1 MSNPAGKSDFVS
13 APIGWTM
20 IKTAVPML
28 AGTLAMSG
36 YNIADTY
43 FIGKLGE
50 PELAAV
56 GFTMPV
62 AMFAGCIFHG
72 LGTGMMTLVAHALG
86 GERQERAAAITTAGF
101 VLIILLT
108 SLLALAGILLMNPV
122 FTLLGAT
129 PELHGMIREYM
140 FVWYLGTPL
149 AVIGMAGNSILI
161 TAADSKL
168 ASAMI
173 IFGMIVNVILD
184 PVLIFGWW
192 IIPGTG
198 IFGGALATVIS
209 QGLSSLIIL
218 FFIWKKHH
226 LISRIPL
233 DFRFISKG
241 WLMVLRVAVPS
252 ILGMVLMPIGSA
264 IVTKAISGFGTA
276 AVAGANAAARLEGVA
291 FLVPMALGMSMMPM
305 VGQNFGAKR
314 FDRIN
319 QCRRFAMR
327 FALIYELALAGLIFL
342 FAPEISN
349 IFCSESEGAA
359 KVMEQYLR
367 IVPWGF
373 GFLEAHRYSGFVFT
387 GCNKPAASAWLS
399 ALRIIGCLIPFT
411 LLAAEFG
418 NMNWIFGARLG
429 ADVLSGTIGMICA
442 HFLTWRLLRE
452 SEAK

>member
-1 MSNPAGKSDFVS
+1 MPPQKSDFVS

-43 FIGKLGE
+43 FIGKLGDA
-50 PELAAV
+50 PLAAV

-72 LGTGMMTLVAHALG
+72 LGTGIMTLVAHALG
-86 GERQERAAAITTAGF
+86 GERRDRAASITTAGLLL
-101 VLIILLT
+101 VILLT
-108 SLLALAGILLMNPV
+108 SLLALAGIFTMGPV
-122 FTLLGAT
+122 FSLLGAE
-129 PELHGMIREYM
+129 PELHQMIREYM
-140 FVWYLGTPL
+140 LVWYIGTPL
-149 AVIGMAGNSILI
+149 AVVGMAGNSILI

-168 ASAMI
+168 ASTM
-173 IFGMIVNVILD
+173 MIVGMLINVVLD

-192 IIPGTG
+192 IFPAMG
-198 IFGGALATVIS
+198 IFGGALATVIA
-209 QGLSSLIIL
+209 QGISSVIIM
-218 FFIWKKHH
+218 FMIWKKHH

-233 DFRFISKG
+233 DLRFLRRV
-241 WLMVLRVAVPS
+241 WMMVLRVAVPS
-252 ILGMVLMPIGSA
+252 VLGMILMPIGSA
-264 IVTKAISGFGTA
+264 IVTKAIAGFGIA
-276 AVAGANAAARLEGVA
+276 SVAGTNAAARLETVA

-305 VGQNFGAKR
+305 IGQNFGAKR

-327 FALIYELALAGLIFL
+327 FALSYELVLAVIICL
-342 FAPEISN
+342 FARQISQF
-349 IFCSESEGAA
+349 FCSESPEAA
-359 KVMEQYLR
+359 EVMTQYLR
-367 IVPWGF
+367 LIPFGF

-387 GCNKPAASAWLS
+387 GCNKPTASAWLS
-399 ALRIIGCLIPFT
+399 ALRIVGCLIPFT
-411 LLAAEFG
+411 LLAAKFG
-418 NMNWIFGARLG
+418 DMNWIFTARLA

-442 HFLTWRLLRE
+442 HRLTWRLLRE

>member
-1 MSNPAGKSDFVS
+1 MPPQKSDFVS
-13 APIGWTM
+13 APIGRTM

-50 PELAAV
+50 DPLAAV

-86 GERQERAAAITTAGF
+86 GERRERAAAITTAGF
-101 VLIILLT
+101 VMTVLLT
-108 SLLALAGILLMNPV
+108 SLLALIGILTMRPV

-129 PELHGMIREYM
+129 PELHGMIQKYM
-140 FVWYLGTPL
+140 FVWYIGTPL

-168 ASAMI
+168 ASTM
-173 IFGMIVNVILD
+173 MIVGMLINVVLD

-209 QGLSSLIIL
+209 QGVSSLIIL
-218 FFIWKKHH
+218 FLIWKKHH

-233 DFRFISKG
+233 DLRFIRKV
-241 WLMVLRVAVPS
+241 WTMVLRVAIPS

-276 AVAGANAAARLEGVA
+276 YVAGANAAARLEGVA

-305 VGQNFGAKR
+305 VGQNFGARR

-327 FALIYELALAGLIFL
+327 FALSYEFLLAIVICI
-342 FAPEISN
+342 FAPQISA
-349 IFCSESEGAA
+349 IFCSESPEAA
-359 KVMEQYLR
+359 KVMTQYLR
-367 IVPWGF
+367 IVPFGF
-373 GFLEAHRYSGFVFT
+373 GLLEAHRYSGFVFT
-387 GCNKPAASAWLS
+387 GCNRPAASAWLS
-399 ALRIIGCLIPFT
+399 ALRIVGCLIPFT
-411 LLAAEFG
+411 LLAAKFG
-418 NMNWIFGARLG
+418 NMNWVFAARLA
-429 ADVLSGTIGMICA
+429 ADVFSGIVGMTCA
-442 HFLTWRLLRE
+442 HLLTWRLLRE
-452 SEAK
+452 NTAK

>member
-1 MSNPAGKSDFVS
+1 MPPQKSDFVS
-13 APIGWTM
+13 APIGKTM
-20 IKTAVPML
+20 LKTAVPML
-28 AGTLAMSG
+28 AGTLALSG

-50 PELAAV
+50 NELAAI

-86 GERQERAAAITTAGF
+86 GERQERAASITTAGF

-108 SLLALAGILLMNPV
+108 SLLALAGIFTMKPV
-122 FTLLGAT
+122 FSLLGAT
-129 PELHGMIREYM
+129 PELHKMIQEYM
-140 FVWYLGTPL
+140 LVWYIGTPL
-149 AVIGMAGNSILI
+149 LVIGMAGNSILI
-161 TAADSKL
+161 TAADSRL
-168 ASAMI
+168 ASTM
-173 IFGMIVNVILD
+173 MIVGMLINVILD
-184 PVLIFGWW
+184 PILIFGWW

-209 QGLSSLIIL
+209 QGVSTVIIL
-218 FFIWKKHH
+218 YLIRKKHR

-233 DFRFISKG
+233 DFRFLQKV
-241 WLMVLRVAVPS
+241 WQMVLRVAIPS

-264 IVTKAISGFGTA
+264 IVTKAISGFGKA
-276 AVAGANAAARLEGVA
+276 SVAGANAAARLEGVA

-305 VGQNFGAKR
+305 IGQNFGAKR

-327 FALIYELALAGLIFL
+327 FALSYELALAILIFL
-342 FAPEISN
+342 FAPQIAA
-349 IFCSESEGAA
+349 IFCSESPEGAV
-359 KVMEQYLR
+359 VMTQYLR
-367 IVPWGF
+367 IVPFGF

-399 ALRIIGCLIPFT
+399 ALRIIGCLVPFT
-411 LLAAEFG
+411 LLAAKFG
-418 NMNWIFGARLG
+418 NMNWIFAARLS
-429 ADVLSGTIGMICA
+429 ADVFSGIIGMTCA
-442 HFLTWRLLRE
+442 HLLTWRLLRE
-452 SEAK
+452 NTVK

>member
-1 MSNPAGKSDFVS
+1 MPPQKSDFIS
-13 APIGWTM
+13 APIGKTM

-50 PELAAV
+50 NPLAAV

-72 LGTGMMTLVAHALG
+72 LGTGIMTLVAHALG
-86 GERQERAAAITTAGF
+86 GERRERAAAITSSGL
-101 VLIILLT
+101 VMVILLT
-108 SLLALAGILLMNPV
+108 SLLALAGILTMNPV
-122 FTLLGAT
+122 FSLLGAK

-140 FVWYLGTPL
+140 LVWYLGTPL

-168 ASAMI
+168 ASTM
-173 IFGMIVNVILD
+173 MIVGMVINVLLD

-209 QGLSSLIIL
+209 QGVSSMIIL
-218 FFIWKKHH
+218 FLLRKKHH

-233 DFRFISKG
+233 DFRFIIQSWK
-241 WLMVLRVAVPS
+241 MVLRVAIPS
-252 ILGMVLMPIGSA
+252 ILGMILMPIGTA
-264 IVTKAISGFGTA
+264 VVTKAVSVFGSA
-276 AVAGANAAARLEGVA
+276 SVAGANAAARLEAVA

-305 VGQNFGAKR
+305 IGQNFGAKR

-327 FALIYELALAGLIFL
+327 FALTYELLLAVVIFL
-342 FAPEISN
+342 FAPQISA
-349 IFCSESEGAA
+349 IFCSESPEAA
-359 KVMEQYLR
+359 KVMTQYLR
-367 IVPWGF
+367 IVPFGF
-373 GFLEAHRYSGFVFT
+373 GFLEVHRYSGFVFT
-387 GCNKPAASAWLS
+387 GCNRPAASAWLS
-399 ALRIIGCLIPFT
+399 ALRILGCLIPFT
-411 LLAAEFG
+411 LLAAKFG
-418 NMNWIFGARLG
+418 DMNWIFSARLA
-429 ADVLSGTIGMICA
+429 ADVLSGTIGMIFA
-442 HFLTWRLLRE
+442 HLLTWRLLRK

>member
-1 MSNPAGKSDFVS
+1 MPPQKSDFIT

-20 IKTAVPML
+20 IRTAVPML

-50 PELAAV
+50 APLAAV

-72 LGTGMMTLVAHALG
+72 LGTGIMTLVAHSLG
-86 GERQERAAAITTAGF
+86 GERRERAASITTAGLAL
-101 VLIILLT
+101 VVLLT
-108 SLLALAGILLMNPV
+108 SLLALIGIFTMNPI
-122 FTLLGAT
+122 FSLLGAK
-129 PELHGMIREYM
+129 PELFGMIREYM
-140 FVWYLGTPL
+140 LVWYIGTPL

-168 ASAMI
+168 ASTMM
-173 IFGMIVNVILD
+173 IFGMVVNVILD

-192 IIPGTG
+192 IIPATG

-209 QGLSSLIIL
+209 QGLSSVIIL
-218 FFIWKKHH
+218 FLIWKKHH
-226 LISRIPL
+226 LLSRIPL
-233 DFRFISKG
+233 DFRFIFKS
-241 WLMVLRVAVPS
+241 WMMVLRVAIPS
-252 ILGMVLMPIGSA
+252 ILGMILMPIGSA
-264 IVTKAISGFGTA
+264 IVTKVVSDFGSA
-276 AVAGANAAARLEGVA
+276 SVAGTNAAARLETVA

-305 VGQNFGAKR
+305 IGQNFGAKR

-327 FALIYELALAGLIFL
+327 FALSYEMFLAIIICI
-342 FAPEISN
+342 FAPQISQF
-349 IFCSESEGAA
+349 FCSESPEAA
-359 KVMEQYLR
+359 KVMTQYLR
-367 IVPWGF
+367 IVPFGF
-373 GFLEAHRYSGFVFT
+373 GFLEAHRYSGFTFT
-387 GCNKPAASAWLS
+387 GCNRPAASAWLS

-411 LLAAEFG
+411 LLAAAFG
-418 NMNWIFGARLG
+418 DMNWIFAARLA
-429 ADVLSGTIGMICA
+429 ADVLSGTIGMIFA
-442 HFLTWRLLRE
+442 HRLTWRLLRE

>member
-1 MSNPAGKSDFVS
+1 ML
-13 APIGWTM
+13 
-20 IKTAVPML
+20 KTAFPML
-28 AGTLAMSG
+28 AGTLALSG

-50 PELAAV
+50 DPLAAV

-86 GERQERAAAITTAGF
+86 GERRARAASITTAGF
-101 VLIILLT
+101 IMIVLLT
-108 SLLALAGILLMNPV
+108 SLLALIGIATMKPV
-122 FTLLGAT
+122 FELLGAT
-129 PELHGMIREYM
+129 PELHGMIQEYM
-140 FVWYLGTPL
+140 LVWYIGTPL

-168 ASAMI
+168 ASTM
-173 IFGMIVNVILD
+173 MIVGMLINVVLD

-209 QGLSSLIIL
+209 QGVSSVIIL
-218 FFIWKKHH
+218 LLIWKKHH

-233 DFRFISKG
+233 DFRFIRKV
-241 WLMVLRVAVPS
+241 WMMVLRVAIPS
-252 ILGMVLMPIGSA
+252 VLGMILMPIGTA
-264 IVTKAISGFGTA
+264 VVTKAISVFGTA
-276 AVAGANAAARLEGVA
+276 CVAGANAAARLETVA

-305 VGQNFGAKR
+305 VGQNYGAKR

-319 QCRRFAMR
+319 QCRRFAVR
-327 FALIYELALAGLIFL
+327 FALSYEFLLAIAICV
-342 FAPEISN
+342 FAPQISA
-349 IFCSESEGAA
+349 IFCSESPEAA
-359 KVMEQYLR
+359 NVMTRYLR
-367 IVPWGF
+367 IVPFGF

-399 ALRIIGCLIPFT
+399 ALRIVGCLIPFT
-411 LLAAEFG
+411 ILAAKFG
-418 NMNWIFGARLG
+418 GIDWVFAARLA
-429 ADVLSGTIGMICA
+429 ADVLSGIIGMTCA
-442 HFLTWRLLRE
+442 HLLTRRLLRE
-452 SEAK
+452 NPVR

>member
-1 MSNPAGKSDFVS
+1 MPPQKSDFVS
-13 APIGWTM
+13 APIGKTM
-20 IKTAVPML
+20 LKTAVPML
-28 AGTLAMSG
+28 AGTLAISG

-50 PELAAV
+50 NELAAI

-86 GERQERAAAITTAGF
+86 GERQERAASITTAGF

-108 SLLALAGILLMNPV
+108 SLLALAGIFTMKPV
-122 FTLLGAT
+122 FSLLGAT
-129 PELHGMIREYM
+129 PELHKMIQEYM
-140 FVWYLGTPL
+140 LVWYIGTPL
-149 AVIGMAGNSILI
+149 LVIGMAGNSILI
-161 TAADSKL
+161 TAADSRL
-168 ASAMI
+168 ASTM
-173 IFGMIVNVILD
+173 MIVGMLINVILD
-184 PVLIFGWW
+184 PILIFGWW

-209 QGLSSLIIL
+209 QGVSAVIIL
-218 FFIWKKHH
+218 YLIRRKHR

-233 DFRFISKG
+233 DFRFLQKV
-241 WLMVLRVAVPS
+241 WQMVLRVAIPS

-264 IVTKAISGFGTA
+264 IVTKAISGFGKA
-276 AVAGANAAARLEGVA
+276 SVAGANAAARLEGVA

-305 VGQNFGAKR
+305 IGQNFGAKR

-327 FALIYELALAGLIFL
+327 FALSYELALAILIFL
-342 FAPEISN
+342 FAPQIAA
-349 IFCSESEGAA
+349 IFCSESPEGAV
-359 KVMEQYLR
+359 VMTQYLR
-367 IVPWGF
+367 IVPFGF

-399 ALRIIGCLIPFT
+399 ALRIIGCLVPFT
-411 LLAAEFG
+411 LLAAKFG
-418 NMNWIFGARLG
+418 NMNWIFAARLS
-429 ADVLSGTIGMICA
+429 ADVFSGIIGMTCA
-442 HFLTWRLLRE
+442 HLLTWRLLRE
-452 SEAK
+452 NTVK

>member
-1 MSNPAGKSDFVS
+1 MPPQKSDFVS
-13 APIGWTM
+13 APIGKTM
-20 IKTAVPML
+20 LKTAVPML
-28 AGTLAMSG
+28 AGTLALSG

-50 PELAAV
+50 NELAAI

-86 GERQERAAAITTAGF
+86 GERQERAASITTAGF

-108 SLLALAGILLMNPV
+108 SLLALAGIFTMKPV
-122 FTLLGAT
+122 FSLLGAT
-129 PELHGMIREYM
+129 PELHKMIQEYM
-140 FVWYLGTPL
+140 LVWYIGTPL
-149 AVIGMAGNSILI
+149 LVIGMAGNSILI
-161 TAADSKL
+161 TAADSRL
-168 ASAMI
+168 ASTM
-173 IFGMIVNVILD
+173 MIVGMLINVILD
-184 PVLIFGWW
+184 PILIFGWW

-209 QGLSSLIIL
+209 QGVSAVIIL
-218 FFIWKKHH
+218 YLIRKKHR

-233 DFRFISKG
+233 DFRFLQKV
-241 WLMVLRVAVPS
+241 WQMVLRVAIPS

-264 IVTKAISGFGTA
+264 IVTKAISGFGKA
-276 AVAGANAAARLEGVA
+276 SVAGANAAARLEGVA

-305 VGQNFGAKR
+305 IGQNFGAKR

-327 FALIYELALAGLIFL
+327 FALSYELALAILIFL
-342 FAPEISN
+342 FAPQIAA
-349 IFCSESEGAA
+349 IFCSESPEGAV
-359 KVMEQYLR
+359 VMTQYLR
-367 IVPWGF
+367 IVPFGF

-399 ALRIIGCLIPFT
+399 ALRIIGCLVPFT
-411 LLAAEFG
+411 LLAAKFG
-418 NMNWIFGARLG
+418 NMNWIFAARLS
-429 ADVLSGTIGMICA
+429 ADVFSGIIGMTCA
-442 HFLTWRLLRE
+442 HLLTWRLLRE
-452 SEAK
+452 NTVK